1 MHSQFRT
8 LDHSHWYSCSL
19 AVLSFTTY
27 NGLFGGSASYWD
39 DWLALVKCSKTTLHT
54 LELNGVDDIPVA
66 TLAAALALVGPSL
79 RRLFYGS
86 SNADLEVVVTA
97 ALRKCRSL
105 LSVSPSSTRYKF
117 SLRRSL
123 NWAYHDST

>member
-8 LDHSHWYSCSL
+8 LDHSHWHIHYSCSL

-27 NGLFGGSASYWD
+27 NGLFGGSALHWD
-39 DWLALVKCSKTTLHT
+39 DWLALVKCSKNTLHT

-79 RRLFYGS
+79 RRLFYGNR
-86 SNADLEVVVTA
+86 NADLVAA

-105 LSVSPSSTRYKF
+105 LSVAITF
-117 SLRRSL
+117 LNSL
-123 NWAYHDST
+123 